1 MKLKSPHSMIM
12 EYYSMTM
19 IKYSSTIQSTE
30 KCQNKSLQKRPTKP
44 EAKSQVLQVFSN
56 ILQVGYMSVVINNI
70 DSIDFSPYAY
80 MWHPEPY

>member
-1 MKLKSPHSMIM
+1 MKLKSSHSMIM

-30 KCQNKSLQKRPTKP
+30 KCQNKSSQKRPTKP

-80 MWHPEPY
+80 K